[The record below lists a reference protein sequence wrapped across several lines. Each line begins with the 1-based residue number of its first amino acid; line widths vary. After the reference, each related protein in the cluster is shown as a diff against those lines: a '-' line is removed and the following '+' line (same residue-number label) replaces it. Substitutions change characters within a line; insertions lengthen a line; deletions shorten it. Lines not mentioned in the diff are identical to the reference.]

1 MARPPARWRIRSR
14 SSPPNR
20 ASSWSVAGSRR
31 SSAARA
37 PPRRSDRRTV
47 SILDIRV
54 LGDPILRQATTPV
67 ETVTDELRQLVKDMF
82 ATMYHARGI
91 GLAAPQVGRT
101 ERITVIDVD
110 DQPLVLV
117 NAQVM
122 SASGRAKGEEGCL
135 SIPDIYGDVERP
147 RSVTV
152 RAQDLDGKV
161 FEIEATDLL
170 ARCMQHEIDHL
181 DGKLFIDYLSVL
193 KRTAALAKWKLRQDK
208 YPGYIRRVSLETPED
223 REEHDHPDEEL

>member
-1 MARPPARWRIRSR
+1 
-14 SSPPNR
+14 
-20 ASSWSVAGSRR
+20 
-31 SSAARA
+31 
-37 PPRRSDRRTV
+37 V

-67 ETVTDELRQLVKDMF
+67 ASVADELRQLANDMF

-101 ERITVIDVD
+101 ERLTVIDVD

-117 NAQVM
+117 NPQVVT
-122 SASGRAKGEEGCL
+122 ASGRSKGEEGCL

-147 RSVTV
+147 REVTV
-152 RAQDLDGKV
+152 RAQDLDGKI
-161 FEIEATDLL
+161 FEIEARDLL
-170 ARCMQHEIDHL
+170 ARCLQHEIDHL

-193 KRTAALAKWKLRQDK
+193 KRAAALAKWKLQQDK
-208 YPGYIRRVSLETPED
+208 YPGYIRRVELETPDD
-223 REEHDHPDEEL
+223 RDEHEHADEEL